1 MANKTP
7 NPKQY
12 RLVLIKR
19 YAFAAIN
26 LYGVIKLDDF
36 ISVCNKYENETLSKE
51 EAIPLLELLS
61 SIDEVDLSFRQNI
74 LANGYFFLEENRD
87 FKEAKDLLMIQSN
100 KPRYLP
106 SKEEFLKY
114 EDDDYVEP
122 MKPLLDLEKFII
134 TNKLVE
140 IKRPTDIRYDVLEIH
155 DQIILGN
162 RMSDYMKYI
171 RQRGYEFKD
180 EIQVNLF
187 AGLVMNLHNQT
198 RMYDN
203 NGFTPIELRELYEDN
218 NKPVN

>member
-1 MANKTP
+1 MANKPTNQKP
-7 NPKQY
+7 N
-12 RLVLIKR
+12 RLIQIKK

-36 ISVCNKYENETLSKE
+36 LLVFNNYENDVLTKE

-87 FKEAKDLLMIQSN
+87 YKEAKDLLIIQSN

-106 SKEEFLKY
+106 PKEEFLKY
-114 EDDDYVEP
+114 EDDEYVEP
-122 MKPLLDLEKFII
+122 MKPLLDLEKFI
-134 TNKLVE
+134 TVNKLVE
-140 IKRPTDIRYDVLEIH
+140 IKRPEDIRYDVLEIH

>member
-1 MANKTP
+1 MANKAL

-12 RLVLIKR
+12 RLVLIKK
-19 YAFAAIN
+19 YAFATIN

-36 ISVCNKYENETLSKE
+36 ISVFNNYEEETLSKE

-61 SIDEVDLSFRQNI
+61 SIDEVDFSFRQNI

-134 TNKLVE
+134 VNKLVE
-140 IKRPTDIRYDVLEIH
+140 IKRPDDIRYDVLEIH

>member
-1 MANKTP
+1 MTNKTP

-12 RLVLIKR
+12 RLILIKR
-19 YAFAAIN
+19 YTFAAIN

-36 ISVCNKYENETLSKE
+36 ISVFNNYENETLSKE

-134 TNKLVE
+134 INKLVE
-140 IKRPTDIRYDVLEIH
+140 IKKPEDIRYDVLEIH

-180 EIQVNLF
+180 EIQVDLF

>member
-1 MANKTP
+1 MANKTS

-36 ISVCNKYENETLSKE
+36 ISVCNNYENETLSKE

-134 TNKLVE
+134 INKLVE
-140 IKRPTDIRYDVLEIH
+140 IKKPEDIRYDVLEIH

-203 NGFTPIELRELYEDN
+203 NGFTPIELRELFEDN
-218 NKPVN
+218 NEPVN

>member
-1 MANKTP
+1 MANKPTNQKP
-7 NPKQY
+7 N
-12 RLVLIKR
+12 RLIQIKK

-36 ISVCNKYENETLSKE
+36 LLVFNNYENDVLTKE

-61 SIDEVDLSFRQNI
+61 SIDEVDLSFRRNI

-87 FKEAKDLLMIQSN
+87 FKEAKDLIIIQSN

-114 EDDDYVEP
+114 EDDNYVEP

-134 TNKLVE
+134 ANKLVE
-140 IKRPTDIRYDVLEIH
+140 IKRPDDIRYDVLEIH